1 MLRKLGTRAA
11 LLAALLIAGGHAA
24 TAYDGP
30 WCAHYFG
37 TDYTT
42 NCSMLSFAMCRRET
56 HGIGGTFCSPNPA
69 YHPVQRA
76 PAEGAQHRPRRVL

>member
-1 MLRKLGTRAA
+1 MLRKLGASAA
-11 LLAALLIAGGHAA
+11 LLAALLTGGGEAA
-24 TAYDGP
+24 AYDGP

-42 NCSMLSFAMCRRET
+42 NCGMLSFAMCRRET

-69 YHPVQRA
+69 YHPAFQA
-76 PAEGAQHRPRRVL
+76 PATGAQPRPRRVL